1 MKPRANRHRRSALQR
16 AAAARAQCSISEN
29 QIGEVGNCRAGLV
42 GGAYSGVVG
51 GADGKVCGSVG
62 IEEEDGDPSICG
74 LVGDIDNLTGTE
86 GTEGAVGLVGG

>member
-29 QIGEVGNCRAGLV
+29 QIGEVGNCRAGL
-42 GGAYSGVVG
+42 VG